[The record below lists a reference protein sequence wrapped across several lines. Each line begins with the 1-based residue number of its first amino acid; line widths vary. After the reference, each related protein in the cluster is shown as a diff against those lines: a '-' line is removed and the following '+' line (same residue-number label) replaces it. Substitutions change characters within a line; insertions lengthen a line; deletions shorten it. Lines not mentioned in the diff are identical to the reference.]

1 MNFELYKVGG
11 CVRDQLIGRSSTD
24 IDYTVVIS
32 DKILANLAFDELQQE
47 LTNRG
52 YKIFTTIPERFTIRS
67 KFPDSKFISDFVL
80 SVGYDGMT
88 SDLQND
94 LLRRDFTIN
103 ALAIDEFDN
112 IIDISGGREDIE
124 NKIIKCPIDPN
135 RVFQDD
141 SVRIFRA
148 FRFCIQLGFEIDS
161 SVWQAICKSN
171 FANLRIDKLVDEMIK
186 MFKINSGK
194 SLELFWKLRECNL
207 PLYEFVFENVWLRT
221 NKIKVK

>member
-32 DKILANLAFDELQQE
+32 DKMPANLAFDELQQE
-47 LTNRG
+47 LTNQG

-67 KFPDSKFISDFVL
+67 KFPDSKLISDFVL

-94 LLRRDFTIN
+94 LLRRDFTMN
-103 ALAIDEFDN
+103 ALAIDEFGS
-112 IIDISGGREDIE
+112 IIDISDGRDDIE

-148 FRFCIQLGFEIDS
+148 FRFCIQLGFEIDD